1 MPMNKILP
9 NTHVF
14 MLDDDEEYGTGNM
27 KLAVLYEV
35 AKRVN
40 VWSQGM
46 SQKEISHHRR
56 SFYNRSKNRL
66 LTAVTALGGV

>member
-14 MLDDDEEYGTGNM
+14 MLDDDEEYGTGHM

-35 AKRVN
+35 AKRV
-40 VWSQGM
+40 SQGM

-66 LTAVTALGGV
+66 LTVTALGGV